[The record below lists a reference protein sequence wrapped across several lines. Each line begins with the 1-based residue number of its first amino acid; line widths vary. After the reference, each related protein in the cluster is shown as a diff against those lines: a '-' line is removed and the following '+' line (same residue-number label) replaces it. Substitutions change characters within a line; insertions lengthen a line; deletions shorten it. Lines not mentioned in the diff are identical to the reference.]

1 MPHQNHPLT
10 LLGAARM
17 ILMPDESPQALRL
30 KVVAASRLGYHAQAR
45 EIWSRLALAGE
56 AEATVQ
62 LQMLAQTHAHV
73 DGTSSQMC

>member
-1 MPHQNHPLT
+1 MLHQNHPLT

-17 ILMPDESPQALRL
+17 ILVPDESPQALRL
-30 KVVAASRLGYHAQAR
+30 KAVAASRLGYHAQAR

>member
-17 ILMPDESPQALRL
+17 ILMPVESPQALRL

-45 EIWSRLALAGE
+45 EILSRLALANEEESPVGG
-56 AEATVQ
+56 AA
-62 LQMLAQTHAHV
+62 
-73 DGTSSQMC
+73 SCR